1 MVCFEF
7 VAVKE
12 LLIYMHENVSRV
24 LSSLPNQTDLVVL
37 QVDLFK
43 DHFFFGCELFIILL
57 LLELQCLLEEHV
69 SLLLETVRSYL
80 LQFLLEVLT
89 HRG

>member
-24 LSSLPNQTDLVVL
+24 LSSLPNQTDLMVL

-43 DHFFFGCELFIILL
+43 DHFFFCSELFIILL
-57 LLELQCLLEEHV
+57 LLELQCLLEEYV

-80 LQFLLEVLT
+80 FQFLLEILT
-89 HRG
+89 HGG